1 MANKIQI
8 RRGLKANLP
17 SLDVGEPALC
27 TDTKEVFVGNSGGNV
42 ALVNKEVL
50 DGHLKD
56 YTLQI
61 PYAATTG
68 SANTY
73 KVSLD
78 PAPTAY
84 VEGMAVAIK
93 INVQNTGAST
103 ININGLGAKSIK
115 KANGNNVSAGNLKA
129 GSIYS
134 MRYNGTNFIL
144 QGSDSAG
151 DATPADVLSGKTF
164 SNDEDTELTGIMPNR
179 SGHVTA
185 QSIFRSGTTLR
196 FRPQPGYYN
205 GAAGNSVQKNDT
217 NFVASNIR
225 KGVTLFGIA
234 GTLIPACDYKSAP
247 GPQELSRG
255 DMGAGYFGRY
265 TGIFTAVQLSSA
277 VGVSRGSILF
287 YSDSNIEWLKF
298 VYEGKIIYLAQ
309 KPIRYDLSWNDLNN
323 AGCVYGEKQVTKDET
338 TYKCRLLRIRNSD
351 PSSTSDGAGRE
362 RNLLA
367 AVHINYGL
375 PWDNLD
381 DDDMYFPGNMTDNAY
396 FNYAQETLDSMATA
410 CFTFHNAG
418 TAHGTTSK
426 SDRYNM
432 YGWRP
437 VLEVV

>member
-50 DGHLKD
+50 DGHLRD

-115 KANGNNVSAGNLKA
+115 KANGTNVSAGNLKA
-129 GSIYS
+129 GSVYS

-164 SNDEDTELTGIMPNR
+164 SNVEDTELTGIMPNR

-185 QSIFRSGTTLR
+185 QSISRSGTTLR
-196 FRPQPGYYN
+196 FRPQPGYYD
-205 GAAGNSVQKNDT
+205 GTTGNSVQRSDA
-217 NFVASNIR
+217 NFSAGNIR
-225 KGVTLFGIA
+225 QGVTLFGVA
-234 GTLIPACDYKSAP
+234 GTLVPAPDDYRGAP
-247 GPQELSRG
+247 GPIYLSHG
-255 DMGAGYFGRY
+255 NMDTGYLGRY
-265 TGIFTAVQLSSA
+265 AGIFTGNQLASA
-277 VGVSRGSILF
+277 AGVSRGSSLF
-287 YSDSNIEWLKF
+287 YGNSNIEWLKF
-298 VYEGKIIYLAQ
+298 AFEGKILFVAQ
-309 KPIRYDLSWNDLNN
+309 KPIRYGLSWDDLNN
-323 AGCVYGEKQVTKDET
+323 AGCVYGTKQITKDGI
-338 TYKCRLLRIRNSD
+338 TYKCRLLRIRNGD
-351 PSSTSDGAGRE
+351 PGTDWGRE
-362 RNLLA
+362 KDLIW
-367 AVHINYGL
+367 AVNKDRV
-375 PWDNLD
+375 PNWDNLSD
-381 DDDMYFPGNMTDNAY
+381 DALYFSQPGLPNGGRS
-396 FNYAQETLDSMATA
+396 YAQETSADGARM
-410 CFTFHNAG
+410 CYGYDHPMFGVNVD
-418 TAHGTTSK
+418 K
-426 SDRYNM
+426 DDRGAWF
-432 YGWRP
+432 GWRP